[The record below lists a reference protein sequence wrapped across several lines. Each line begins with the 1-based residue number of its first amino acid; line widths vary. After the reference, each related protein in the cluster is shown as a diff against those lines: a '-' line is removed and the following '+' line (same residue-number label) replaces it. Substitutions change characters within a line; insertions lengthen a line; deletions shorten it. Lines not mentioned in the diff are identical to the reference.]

1 MDKKLLEDRKKLLIS
16 FMNDKNYRPMR
27 AKDMAVF
34 LGVERDKRQELHF
47 VLDQLVTEGRIT
59 CNKRGHYRIAEPDIK
74 TGIFRGTSRGFGF
87 VTVEGM

>member
-47 VLDQLVTEGRIT
+47 VLDFHTS
-59 CNKRGHYRIAEPDIK
+59 HY
-74 TGIFRGTSRGFGF
+74 
-87 VTVEGM
+87 